1 MIIATGTNEKKLEEL
16 KNIDKKIIAKK
27 FDLSKIKEIKN
38 FVEESFKELGGAI
51 DILVNNAGT
60 NIDKLSLRMSEE
72 DWQKIIDINLS
83 ASFLMSKYTIQK
95 MLKNNSGKIINIT
108 SIVGHTGNVGQSNYS
123 ASKAG
128 IVGFTKSLAIEYARK
143 KY

>member
-1 MIIATGTNEKKLEEL
+1 MINLKDKKVIITGATGDIGKSLVKKFLSLGSMIIATGTNEKKLEEL

-38 FVEESFKELGGAI
+38 FVEESFKELGAI

-95 MLKNNSGKIINIT
+95 
-108 SIVGHTGNVGQSNYS
+108 NV
-123 ASKAG
+123 
-128 IVGFTKSLAIEYARK
+128 K
-143 KY
+143 K